1 MSETLLLVPLCK
13 RVAMTSISL
22 GLIHG
27 IQRRGISVNVT
38 KLIARAQQNP
48 GRGLRILSRVADS
61 AQAFVVDEESR
72 SPEQLTALAP
82 HKDHV
87 NLVVGLPATAAA
99 PHPYNIKLAQQGRA
113 KLILLADSHA
123 DLQQLEAA
131 IGQLP
136 SASIKGVVINQKP
149 LTQST
154 PGADVLWAT
163 TEANPTKS
171 RETLELTVPTLATL
185 PWSTRAL
192 APRTCD
198 LAHHL
203 GALPLNSGDWQQ
215 RRISAITVAEQS
227 IVDEIAHLS
236 PGTLVIIPAHRSD
249 LILTACLAAKN
260 GLLLAGLM
268 LTGQYQP
275 EPAIMA
281 LCEGAFDDGL
291 PMLFIE
297 AGVSEIKAQMASL
310 SLHLE
315 ADDHQ
320 RQDWIMHEIAE
331 LLPIDDL
338 IGSIDAAYYKQSPEA
353 FRYQLAQR
361 AQQQPCR
368 ILFPEGENPRI
379 IAAAAE
385 AAKRQ
390 LAQCLLL
397 GDPHHIRRQ
406 AYNLGIT
413 LSSQIHIIAPDAL
426 RERYVLP
433 MLALRQHKGLEEV
446 MVREQLQDNNALA
459 AMMLV
464 RNEADGIVSG
474 AQSTTLET
482 LRPALQLV
490 RTAPTQSLVSSAF
503 LMLLADHA
511 LIYGDCAINPSPNA
525 EQLAQIAL
533 QSAASARM
541 LGMAPRL
548 AMIATPHTH
557 AKVEEATALIRT
569 KAATLAIEGPI
580 AYDMAII
587 ESLARAKAPGN
598 PIAGQANV
606 FVFPDLNTGY
616 STLQTIQRSAQQQT
630 IGPITQGL
638 AKPVND
644 LARDAS
650 VDDIVQ
656 MIILTALQANYKQ

>member
-38 KLIARAQQNP
+38 KLIDRVQQNP

-61 AQAFVVDEESR
+61 AQAFVVDEETLI
-72 SPEQLTALAP
+72 PEQLTALAP

-87 NLVVGLPATAAA
+87 SLVVGLPATATA
-99 PHPYNIKLAQQGRA
+99 PHPYNIKLAQQGGA

-123 DLQQLEAA
+123 DLQQLETA

-136 SASIKGVVINQKP
+136 GASIKGVVINQKP
-149 LTQST
+149 LTQSA

-163 TEANPTKS
+163 NANPTKS
-171 RETLELTVPTLATL
+171 RETLKLTVPTLATL
-185 PWSTRAL
+185 PWSNRAL

-260 GLLLAGLM
+260 GLLLAGLL
-268 LTGQYQP
+268 LTGQHQP

-297 AGVSEIKAQMASL
+297 AGVSEIKTQLASL

-338 IGSIDAAYYKQSPEA
+338 IAPIDAADYKQSPEA

-379 IAAAAE
+379 IGAAAE
-385 AAKRQ
+385 AARRQ

-406 AYNLGIT
+406 AHNLGIS

-533 QSAASARM
+533 QCAASARM

-557 AKVEEATALIRT
+557 AKVVEAIALIRT

-587 ESLARAKAPGN
+587 ESLARAKAPGT

-656 MIILTALQANYKQ
+656 MIILTVLQASY